1 MDTMMNYTTNIM
13 NHAKTDKKPK
23 KKTLKQIFVMKG
35 K

>member
-13 NHAKTDKKPK
+13 NPTKTDKKPK